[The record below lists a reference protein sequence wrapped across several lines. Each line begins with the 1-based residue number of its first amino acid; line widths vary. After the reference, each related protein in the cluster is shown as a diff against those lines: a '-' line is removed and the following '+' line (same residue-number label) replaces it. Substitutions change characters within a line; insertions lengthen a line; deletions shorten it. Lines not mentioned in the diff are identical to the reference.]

1 MHVHSMGMCKTLRF
15 FNGKRLEL
23 CPTQPCGTSEDECKW
38 FYCHMIY
45 SPETK
50 HGKKLEYG
58 DTEHYY
64 YLHTGCQL
72 FTVLRTLCT
81 MGPYC
86 HARLFFQSSWFLHE
100 SVAPSSAADQLLI
113 LLPAWRAGPSPITPR
128 VDPISLRVQA
138 HSRFFVGY
146 RYLMPNFEK
155 NGYGFLGY
163 NICC

>member
-23 CPTQPCGTSEDECKW
+23 CPTRPCGTSEDECKW

-45 SPETK
+45 SPETT

-64 YLHTGCQL
+64 YLHIGWQL

-81 MGPYC
+81 KGPYC
-86 HARLFFQSSWFLHE
+86 HARLFFQSSWLLHE

-113 LLPAWRAGPSPITPR
+113 LLPAWRAGPSPIPPPGLTPF
-128 VDPISLRVQA
+128 PSG
-138 HSRFFVGY
+138 SRHLPASSSATG
-146 RYLMPNFEK
+146 
-155 NGYGFLGY
+155 
-163 NICC
+163 I